1 MTFTLN
7 ILIDLCLI
15 FACYRLCRIP
25 KGYVRVGD
33 LHTNITKTHSFVRM
47 ELQMFASQQKKHI
60 EKKVKGEV
68 DRALIEAKVAE
79 KLAEKAFNM
88 AGATNLGVLALQ
100 RTLQVPR
107 LFTKDQAKNN
117 LIAKKKIDDLFG
129 SQDGLLDLLRPVMT
143 DEEIEIADKA
153 LLEKEKADL
162 NGN

>member
-15 FACYRLCRIP
+15 YVCYKLSRGKKLSRWNQDLVSTERL
-25 KGYVRVGD
+25 YM
-33 LHTNITKTHSFVRM
+33 S
-47 ELQMFASQQKKHI
+47 
-60 EKKVKGEV
+60 
-68 DRALIEAKVAE
+68 EAKTREYINKKLILAADMLEGNRKSAIIRSHVAE

-88 AGATNLGVLALQ
+88 ASAANLGVLALQ

-107 LFTKDQAKNN
+107 LFTKDRAKNN
-117 LIAKKKIDDLFG
+117 LIAKKRIDDLFG